1 MKVISTLAL
10 AHDEWLEQR
19 RKGIGGS
26 DVAGILGVSKWSSP
40 IKVYMDKIG
49 ELPPVEDN
57 EAMYWGRVQEEIVAK
72 EFELRS
78 GMKVRRSNVIHQH
91 PKYPWML
98 ANVDRLIIGQKAGLE
113 CKTASSYLLDAWEGD
128 QVPDAY
134 LLQCMH
140 YMEVL
145 GYDEWWIAVL
155 IGGNR
160 FVYKKIERD
169 QELID
174 FIVQKEAE
182 FWQRVENR
190 TPPDF
195 DGSEAS
201 GVLLSKLYPQS
212 VDGEVALL
220 NPEEDEWIKAYLSA
234 KQEIKTV
241 EERLTLAENHLKG
254 LMGECEFAR
263 CGEFEIKWK
272 TQKSNR
278 IDTKTLQADM
288 PEIYKKYLK
297 ESISRPFKVKA

>member
-1 MKVISTLAL
+1 MKSVSTLAL

-145 GYDEWWIAVL
+145 GYDEWWIAAL

-174 FIVQKEAE
+174 LIVEKEAE

-201 GVLLSKLYPQS
+201 GVLLSKLYPEEKEGS
-212 VDGEVALL
+212 VLEL
-220 NPEEDEWIKAYLSA
+220 PSKASELIDTVMQA
-234 KQEIKTV
+234 KNHIKTW
-241 EERLTLAENHLKG
+241 EEVVSNAENQLKNMMGDFETG
-254 LMGECEFAR
+254 LIGER
-263 CGEFEIKWK
+263 KITWK
-272 TQKSNR
+272 TVVSNR
-278 IDTKTLQADM
+278 LDTK
-288 PEIYKKYLK
+288 KLK
-297 ESISRPFKVKA
+297 EQQSDIYAKFLKSSSSRQFKIK